1 MFKYSFKSKNLVF
14 LATGVILTMTHASFA
29 DDTTTDNTATGNS
42 TSASVVADDSQQ
54 TDTKTE
60 AIEFISFLDM
70 LPAAVELDK
79 SVAIAELSY
88 QSSLETAKAAWS
100 GWYPKADITLNSG
113 EQYDV
118 KPGGSNGGVTSPG
131 MTGANGTGSSNQ
143 RYNPTEAKLKI
154 TQKLW
159 DFGETSADIE
169 TSKLTA
175 EMSRLSLHGAKNQTI
190 LKAAQAYIGLKKA
203 HAQFK
208 IAQDGEMQLKKQ
220 TGLQDFRVSRG
231 AAVGTDVL
239 QAKNALA
246 GAITSRVTAEGGLKR
261 ALSQFEKVFGS
272 IPANI
277 DALLPIR
284 IPNILIPE
292 SEDSFREAVMKNGDQ
307 LMKARVTYDMAVI
320 ASKKAMAA
328 NFLPEFKATAEVN
341 YKGDASGT
349 LGGKTEYIG
358 KVEMSWPL
366 ELFGTQINTYR
377 AAKLTGESA
386 ELTYG
391 EAVRAAEESITNSWI
406 QYNLAALNRANVQNQ
421 VTIAEQFLRLS
432 QIEVQ
437 QGRGQMM
444 MVMNAQNALINA
456 RKALQSN
463 TSDHAVQVYN
473 LLAQM
478 GSLSLENLVSAAKEE
493 DEMLKAAM
501 DEYKKKVAEAVEAAK
516 AKQEGESASA
526 DESGA
531 TSEGE
536 ENTGQNSE

>member
-1 MFKYSFKSKNLVF
+1 MIKNTLKSKHFAL
-14 LATGVILTMTHASFA
+14 LATGVMLTISHACFA
-29 DDTTTDNTATGNS
+29 DTTT
-42 TSASVVADDSQQ
+42 ASVGADDSQQ
-54 TDTKTE
+54 TDVKTE
-60 AIEFISFLDM
+60 AIEFISFLDL
-70 LPAAVELDK
+70 LPAAVDLDK

-131 MTGANGTGSSNQ
+131 MTGADGTGSSNQ

-175 EMSRLSLHGAKNQTI
+175 EMSRLSLQGAKNQTI

-246 GAITSRVTAEGGLKR
+246 GAITGRVTAEGALKR

-272 IPANI
+272 TPENI

-284 IPNILIPE
+284 IPNNLIPE
-292 SEDSFREAVMKNGDQ
+292 SEDSFRQAVMKNGDQ
-307 LMKARVTYDMAVI
+307 IMKARVTYDMAVI
-320 ASKKAMAA
+320 ASNKAMAA

-386 ELTYG
+386 ELTYA

-421 VTIAEQFLRLS
+421 VTIAEQFLRLA

-444 MVMNAQNALINA
+444 LVMNAQNALINA

-478 GSLSLENLVSAAKEE
+478 GSLSAENLVSAANEE

-516 AKQEGESASA
+516 AQQEGESGSA
-526 DESGA
+526 DGNDA
-531 TSEGE
+531 ASEGE
-536 ENTGQNSE
+536 DNTGQNSE

>member
-1 MFKYSFKSKNLVF
+1 MCV
-14 LATGVILTMTHASFA
+14 AE
-29 DDTTTDNTATGNS
+29 S
-42 TSASVVADDSQQ
+42 TSTADTPTASVAEGDSQPAAG
-54 TDTKTE
+54 KTE
-60 AIEFISFLDM
+60 SIEFISFLEL
-70 LPAAVELDK
+70 LPAAMELDR
-79 SVAIAELSY
+79 SVAIAELNH

-100 GWYPKADITLNSG
+100 GWYPKADITLNKG

-118 KPGGSNGGVTSPG
+118 KPGGSNAGATSPG

-169 TSKLTA
+169 TSELTA
-175 EMSRLSLHGAKNQTI
+175 EMSRLTLHGAKNQTI

-208 IAQDGEMQLKKQ
+208 IAQDGELQLKKQ

-246 GAITSRVTAEGGLKR
+246 GAITARVTAEGAFKR
-261 ALSQFEKVFGS
+261 AMSQFEKVFGS
-272 IPANI
+272 IPANV

-284 IPNILIPE
+284 IPNNLIPE
-292 SEDSFREAVMKNGDQ
+292 SEDSYREAVLKNGDQ
-307 LMKARVTYDMAVI
+307 LMKARVTYDKAVV
-320 ASKKAMAA
+320 ASNKAMAA

-358 KVEMSWPL
+358 KVEMTWPL

-386 ELTYG
+386 ELTYA
-391 EAVRAAEESITNSWI
+391 EAVRSAEESIANSWI

-478 GSLSLENLVSAAKEE
+478 GSLSVENLVSAANEE

-501 DEYKKKVAEAVEAAK
+501 EEYKKKVAEAVEAAK
-516 AKQEGESASA
+516 AQQEGAA
-526 DESGA
+526 DGTDGSDV
-531 TSEGE
+531 TSEAGG
-536 ENTGQNSE
+536 NTEQNSE

>member
-1 MFKYSFKSKNLVF
+1 MIKNSFKSKQ
-14 LATGVILTMTHASFA
+14 LAILASGVLLTLSHQCFA
-29 DDTTTDNTATGNS
+29 DTTTTDNNN
-42 TSASVVADDSQQ
+42 SASVVADDSQQ
-54 TDTKTE
+54 TNAKTE

-88 QSSLETAKAAWS
+88 KSSLETAKAAWS

-175 EMSRLSLHGAKNQTI
+175 EMSRLSLHAAKNQTI

-246 GAITSRVTAEGGLKR
+246 GAITSRVTAEGALKR
-261 ALSQFEKVFGS
+261 ALSQFDKVFGS

-284 IPNILIPE
+284 IPNNLIPE

-320 ASKKAMAA
+320 ASNKAMAA

-341 YKGDASGT
+341 YKGDASGS

-478 GSLSLENLVSAAKEE
+478 GSLSVENLVSAAKEE

-516 AKQEGESASA
+516 AEQEGEAGSV

-536 ENTGQNSE
+536 DNTGQNSE

>member
-1 MFKYSFKSKNLVF
+1 MIKNLFQLKQFTIV
-14 LATGVILTMTHASFA
+14 AAGVLMTLPQICAA
-29 DDTTTDNTATGNS
+29 DSTTTVEAS
-42 TSASVVADDSQQ
+42 TSADTSTASVPADDSQQ
-54 TDTKTE
+54 NTGKTE
-60 AIEFISFLDM
+60 PIEFVSFLDL
-70 LPAAVELDK
+70 LPAAMELDQ
-79 SVAIAELSY
+79 SVAIAELDY

-118 KPGGSNGGVTSPG
+118 KPGGSNAGATSPG

-169 TSKLTA
+169 TGKLTA

-208 IAQDGEMQLKKQ
+208 IAQDGEMQLKRQ

-246 GAITSRVTAEGGLKR
+246 GAITGRVTAEGALRR

-272 IPANI
+272 PPNNI

-284 IPNILIPE
+284 IPNSLIPE
-292 SEDSFREAVMKNGDQ
+292 SEDSYREAVLQNGDQ
-307 LMKARVTYDMAVI
+307 LMKARVTYDKAVI
-320 ASKKAMAA
+320 ASNKAMAA

-341 YKGDASGT
+341 YKGDASGS

-358 KVEMSWPL
+358 KVEMTWPL
-366 ELFGTQINTYR
+366 ELFGTQFNTYR

-386 ELTYG
+386 ELTYA
-391 EAVRAAEESITNSWI
+391 EAVRGAEESITNSWI

-444 MVMNAQNALINA
+444 MVMNAQNALMNA

-478 GSLSLENLVSAAKEE
+478 GSLSVENLVSAANEE

-501 DEYKKKVAEAVEAAK
+501 EEYKKKVAEAVKAAK
-516 AKQEGESASA
+516 SQQEGEAVDAGEGGAAS
-526 DESGA
+526 D
-531 TSEGE
+531 E
-536 ENTGQNSE
+536 ENTGQNTE